1 MRIALQISGQPRAY
15 VKGYEY
21 LKKNLLDR
29 YENVDIFIHTW
40 KNKVYDY
47 YDVKTLYNSTRFEV
61 EPPNSSMDHL
71 YPNTPDASRWPP
83 TATISSFYSI
93 FRANQIRVEWETFH
107 GFTYDVVIRTRFDF
121 AMPELQLDP
130 FESREFHPILD
141 TNVFVPGDRQ
151 TPGNDF
157 CNDQFAFGRGRVI
170 TEYCST
176 FQYLSWFYEA
186 GVQMIG
192 EDMLAMNLK
201 RANLT
206 GLHLKYID
214 IPHPFPPG
222 PYNGSYH
229 SLIRDDMELWK

>member
-1 MRIALQISGQPRAY
+1 MRIAVQISGQPRSY
-15 VKGYEY
+15 QKGYEY

-47 YDVKTLYNSTRFEV
+47 HDVKTLYKSTRFEV
-61 EPPNSSMDHL
+61 EYPYSGMDSL

-93 FRANQIRVEWETFH
+93 FRVNQIRVEWEVFH

-121 AMPELQLDP
+121 AMPLMDLDI
-130 FESREFHPILD
+130 FGGSIGMIDNH
-141 TNVFVPGDRQ
+141 VFVPGDRQ
-151 TPGNDF
+151 TPQRDF
-157 CNDQFAFGRGRVI
+157 CNDQFAMGHGSVL

-176 FQYLSWFYEA
+176 FLHIPTFYKN

-192 EDMLAMNLK
+192 EDMLSANLK
-201 RANLT
+201 RAGLT
-206 GLHLKYID
+206 GENLRYMP

-229 SLIRDDMELWK
+229 SLIRDDMDLWK